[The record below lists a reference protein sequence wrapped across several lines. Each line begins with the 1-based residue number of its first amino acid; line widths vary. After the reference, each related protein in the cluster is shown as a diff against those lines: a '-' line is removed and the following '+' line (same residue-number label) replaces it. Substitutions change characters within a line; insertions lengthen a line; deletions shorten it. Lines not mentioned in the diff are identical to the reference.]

1 MSKELVQK
9 AQERGINMSEDEDG
23 SWHGSFIHDGQEYTL
38 DNETVEGLSDDM
50 NALVDILGQD
60 DTYTVDYNE
69 DADRY
74 IVTAN
79 GFATPFSDQVLAKAF
94 AAAQDAVMSKLAKE
108 EDERK
113 KREAKEAKAAA
124 PKPAPKPAQ
133 PQGNGPGAATASPP
147 SAPAAGSAI
156 AVGDLPLP
164 VSDAV
169 IRLINALT
177 DLVSGAAGRIA
188 RQDAPQGEG
197 FVAAGAEAPTPTRK
211 KRGLGKSA

>member
-1 MSKELVQK
+1 VSKELVQK

-94 AAAQDAVMSKLAKE
+94 AAAQDAVMGKLAKE

-124 PKPAPKPAQ
+124 PKPAPKPAKS
-133 PQGNGPGAATASPP
+133 NGEGATASPP

-188 RQDAPQGEG
+188 RQDQPQGEG
-197 FVAAGAEAPTPTRK
+197 FVAAGAEAPAPTRK
-211 KRGLGKSA
+211 KKGLGKSA